1 FFLGLRRLIIK
12 LRASVYA
19 LWFSN
24 FLPVAPE
31 VSPIFNPS
39 VSHRPRQ
46 VHSSFEVMHGP
57 PTSDMMYRRPAS
69 TSTPVSAS
77 QNPSKLRCAVASPGT
92 TYPLPATDVPPA
104 HHIPPFTRLRILKF
118 SAASHERI
126 NPSQLAHRA
135 SSSNGRRASDTPFP
149 SICALQIPETPS
161 SRHHHHPRNLTLRA
175 AALPS
180 TPPSSNYM
188 FGLPVTDLH
197 TP

>member
-1 FFLGLRRLIIK
+1 M

-24 FLPVAPE
+24 FLPVARE
-31 VSPIFNPS
+31 VSPIIQPI
-39 VSHRPRQ
+39 

-77 QNPSKLRCAVASPGT
+77 QNPSKLRCAVANPDT
-92 TYPLPATDVPPA
+92 TYPLPATDVLPA

-135 SSSNGRRASDTPFP
+135 SSSNGGPGVPRTHHFPLFARFKFPKRHRHAITTTLGISPSARQRCHQHRRAQITCLGFP
-149 SICALQIPETPS
+149 
-161 SRHHHHPRNLTLRA
+161 
-175 AALPS
+175 
-180 TPPSSNYM
+180 
-188 FGLPVTDLH
+188 
-197 TP
+197 